1 MSELERLADA
11 AVSGHLKWRAKE
23 RARQGGEVK
32 RENEK
37 EGEIGETGRGLL
49 YNISADSAAASGA
62 ASTFWGKLEEGDQV
76 RVN

>member
-1 MSELERLADA
+1 MSELERVADA

-23 RARQGGEVK
+23 RARQGGEEK
-32 RENEK
+32 R
-37 EGEIGETGRGLL
+37 EIGETGWGLL